1 VRATNYDH
9 VRLGRATQRLG
20 YVYAAGSGQAMGLY
34 TLAVSHGLKQT
45 GPGYWVVAD
54 TEC

>member
-1 VRATNYDH
+1 
-9 VRLGRATQRLG
+9 
-20 YVYAAGSGQAMGLY
+20 MGLY